1 MAMQSHPVL
10 AREMSRALAEH
21 GPLSAIAVARRCHYL
36 SNNASE
42 RKEGCMSYWLAK
54 SDPDTYGWP
63 ELVRDGKTSWDG
75 VRNFTAR
82 NNIRA
87 MKPGDTVLFYHS
99 GKEKSVV
106 GAMKV
111 LSEAH
116 RDATTEEDWSAVDV
130 APAWTLKKPV
140 TLSQIKAE
148 PSLRTMQLVRLGRLS
163 VMPVEKSEFDTIVSM
178 GAGTVKV

>member
-1 MAMQSHPVL
+1 
-10 AREMSRALAEH
+10 
-21 GPLSAIAVARRCHYL
+21 
-36 SNNASE
+36 
-42 RKEGCMSYWLAK
+42 MSYWLAK

-87 MKPGDTVLFYHS
+87 MKPGDLVLFYHS

-116 RDATTEEDWSAVDV
+116 PDTTSEEDWSAVDV
-130 APAWTLKKPV
+130 APAWALKSPV
-140 TLSQIKAE
+140 PLSKIKAE
-148 PSLRTMQLVRLGRLS
+148 PALRNMQLVRLGRLS
-163 VMPVEKSEFDTIVSM
+163 VMPVEKKEFDIIVSM
-178 GAGTVKV
+178 GEGISKL

>member
-1 MAMQSHPVL
+1 
-10 AREMSRALAEH
+10 
-21 GPLSAIAVARRCHYL
+21 
-36 SNNASE
+36 
-42 RKEGCMSYWLAK
+42 MSYWLAK

-87 MKPGDTVLFYHS
+87 MKPGDLVLFYHS

-116 RDATTEEDWSAVDV
+116 PDTTSEEDWSAVDV
-130 APAWTLKKPV
+130 APAWALQSPV
-140 TLSQIKAE
+140 PLSKIKAE
-148 PSLRTMQLVRLGRLS
+148 PTLRNMQLVRLGRLS
-163 VMPVEKSEFDTIVSM
+163 VMPVEKKEFDIIVSM
-178 GAGTVKV
+178 GEGISKL

>member
-1 MAMQSHPVL
+1 
-10 AREMSRALAEH
+10 
-21 GPLSAIAVARRCHYL
+21 
-36 SNNASE
+36 
-42 RKEGCMSYWLAK
+42 MSYWLAK

-82 NNIRA
+82 NNLRA
-87 MKPGDTVLFYHS
+87 MKPGDVVLFYHS
-99 GKEKSVV
+99 GKEKAVV

-116 RDATTEEDWSAVDV
+116 QDTTTKEDWSAVDV
-130 APAWTLKKPV
+130 SPAWTLKAPV
-140 TLSQIKAE
+140 TLAQIKAE

-163 VMPVEKSEFDTIVSM
+163 VMPVEKAQFDAIVSM
-178 GAGTVKV
+178 GKGTVKV

>member
-1 MAMQSHPVL
+1 V
-10 AREMSRALAEH
+10 
-21 GPLSAIAVARRCHYL
+21 
-36 SNNASE
+36 
-42 RKEGCMSYWLAK
+42 SYWLAK
-54 SDPDTYGWP
+54 SDPDTYGWS

-87 MKPGDTVLFYHS
+87 MKPGDVVLFYHS

-116 RDATTEEDWSAVDV
+116 RDATSDEDWSAVDV
-130 APAWTLKKPV
+130 APAWALKSPV
-140 TLSQIKAE
+140 PLSKIKAE
-148 PSLRTMQLVRLGRLS
+148 PALRNMHLVRLGRLS
-163 VMPVEKSEFDTIVSM
+163 VMPVEKKEFDIIVSL
-178 GAGTVKV
+178 GAGISKL

>member
-1 MAMQSHPVL
+1 
-10 AREMSRALAEH
+10 MS
-21 GPLSAIAVARRCHYL
+21 C
-36 SNNASE
+36 
-42 RKEGCMSYWLAK
+42 WLAK

-87 MKPGDTVLFYHS
+87 MKPGDLVLFYHS

-116 RDATTEEDWSAVDV
+116 PDTTSEEDWSAVDV
-130 APAWTLKKPV
+130 APAWALQSPV
-140 TLSQIKAE
+140 PLSKIKAE
-148 PSLRTMQLVRLGRLS
+148 PTLRNMQLVRLGRLS
-163 VMPVEKSEFDTIVSM
+163 VMPVEKKEFDIIVSM
-178 GAGTVKV
+178 GEGISKL

>member
-1 MAMQSHPVL
+1 
-10 AREMSRALAEH
+10 MS
-21 GPLSAIAVARRCHYL
+21 C
-36 SNNASE
+36 
-42 RKEGCMSYWLAK
+42 WLAK

-87 MKPGDTVLFYHS
+87 MKPGDLVLFYHS

-116 RDATTEEDWSAVDV
+116 PDTTSEEDWSAVDV
-130 APAWTLKKPV
+130 APAWALKSPV
-140 TLSQIKAE
+140 PLSRIKAE
-148 PSLRTMQLVRLGRLS
+148 PALRNMQLVRLGRLS
-163 VMPVEKSEFDTIVSM
+163 VMPVEKKEFDIIVSL
-178 GAGTVKV
+178 GEGISKL

>member
-1 MAMQSHPVL
+1 
-10 AREMSRALAEH
+10 
-21 GPLSAIAVARRCHYL
+21 
-36 SNNASE
+36 
-42 RKEGCMSYWLAK
+42 MSYWLAK

-87 MKPGDTVLFYHS
+87 MKPGDLVLFYHS

-116 RDATTEEDWSAVDV
+116 PDTTSEEDWSAVDV
-130 APAWTLKKPV
+130 APAWALKSPV
-140 TLSQIKAE
+140 PLSRIKAE
-148 PSLRTMQLVRLGRLS
+148 PALRNMQLLRLGRLS
-163 VMPVEKSEFDTIVSM
+163 VMPVEKKEFDIIVSL
-178 GAGTVKV
+178 GGGTSKL